1 MIEYLL
7 SPSITTTPLMLLIT
21 SLLYVASLLL
31 LIIAIRSIIKVLK
44 LICEDLNNLTHS
56 IKLYNSNLT
65 VVNNKMDNVTETL
78 DEINSNLS
86 SILKENIK
94 ESEYVHDLKSPIEN
108 NSENRVLVPVEDYT
122 STFEYK
128 ITSDFIEYIL
138 NIDRTLDDFPVS
150 TIQGLAISEINNLN
164 IFKIIKTLDKDRK
177 DIAIKFITSTKI
189 VNEFL
194 DSRNY
199 DNVIYFY
206 KRGDKE
212 ACQWSIIN
220 GLYNIENY
228 NINKENQIV
237 IKYKDTID
245 CAITKDFIEF
255 IDFYSSVDI
264 FSNLPII
271 NKFESLG
278 ITELNSHNIFSK
290 IATTSNE
297 KLKKD
302 LIDAITDDS
311 VLEKFIKYKEKV
323 DIVIKNTFQ
332 STIELNPY
340 NVRNIVVSGLTFY
353 LNELL

>member
-1 MIEYLL
+1 MFEYLF
-7 SPSITTTPLMLLIT
+7 SPSITTTPLILLLT
-21 SLLYVASLLL
+21 SLLYVTSLLL

-44 LICEDLNNLTHS
+44 LICEDLDNLSMSFNLYNNNLKV
-56 IKLYNSNLT
+56 INNKVDT
-65 VVNNKMDNVTETL
+65 VVETL

-86 SILKENIK
+86 LVLNKNIK
-94 ESEYVHDLKSPIEN
+94 ESKHTHELNSLIEN

-164 IFKIIKTLDKDRK
+164 IFKIIKTLDKHRK

-228 NINKENQIV
+228 NIKK
-237 IKYKDTID
+237 IK
-245 CAITKDFIEF
+245 
-255 IDFYSSVDI
+255 
-264 FSNLPII
+264 
-271 NKFESLG
+271 
-278 ITELNSHNIFSK
+278 
-290 IATTSNE
+290 
-297 KLKKD
+297 
-302 LIDAITDDS
+302 
-311 VLEKFIKYKEKV
+311 
-323 DIVIKNTFQ
+323 
-332 STIELNPY
+332 
-340 NVRNIVVSGLTFY
+340 
-353 LNELL
+353 